1 MTYLCVITVSIAFCL
16 LGFHFFNEADAL
28 YKKAH
33 EEALRTL
40 YDIDRLKALLA
51 ANGIIIDGG

>member
-40 YDIDRLKALLA
+40 YDIDKLKALF